1 VKFSRG
7 LKWILV
13 ILLPLTLAWKLA
25 VHSRHPSDLTEKQ
38 VQQRVAEFLIRQ
50 HFVVSTAAD
59 VSEGHPSLR
68 ATAGPCRVLVA
79 RSPAVGWDRDLIRR
93 YATDADRVFVVFAG
107 RVYSEQPTWL
117 TVADF
122 LWARFWRDLGF
133 KADPEPVLAV
143 IAEPSCGA
151 ERLPWGEVKF

>member
-1 VKFSRG
+1 VRSSRG

-13 ILLPLTLAWKLA
+13 LLLPLTLAWKLA
-25 VHSRHPSDLTEKQ
+25 VHTRHPSDLTEKQ
-38 VQQRVAEFLIRQ
+38 VQQRVAEFLVRQ

-59 VSEGHPSLR
+59 VSEGQPSLR
-68 ATAGPCRVLVA
+68 ATAGLCRVLVA
-79 RSPAVGWDRDLIRR
+79 RSPAVGWDHDLIRR

-133 KADPEPVLAV
+133 RTNPAPVLAV

-151 ERLPWGEVKF
+151 ERLPWAEVKF